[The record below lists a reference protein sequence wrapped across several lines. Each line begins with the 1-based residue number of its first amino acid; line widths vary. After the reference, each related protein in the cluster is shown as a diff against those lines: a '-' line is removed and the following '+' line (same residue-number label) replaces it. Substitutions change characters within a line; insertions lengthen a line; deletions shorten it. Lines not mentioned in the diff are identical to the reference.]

1 MPVFR
6 ACAAAPLL
14 VSGAEA
20 LERTQPQERGWWWHN
35 KGGVTNLA
43 IDKELLGA
51 FCEKN
56 HIDRLALFGS
66 VLTER
71 FSEKSDIDVLVQFN
85 PEHVPG
91 YFDLARMERELSAM
105 FCRKV
110 DLRTREELS
119 RYFRDDVAASARL
132 QYEHR

>member
-1 MPVFR
+1 M
-6 ACAAAPLL
+6 
-14 VSGAEA
+14 
-20 LERTQPQERGWWWHN
+20 TY
-35 KGGVTNLA
+35 LA

-71 FSEKSDIDVLVQFN
+71 FCEKSDIDVLVQFN

-105 FCRKV
+105 FGRKV
-110 DLRTREELS
+110 DLRTPEELS
-119 RYFRDDVAASARL
+119 RYFRDDVVANARL